1 MDCAPLV
8 VVVFL
13 SRPASVIGISRYCV
27 ALIQFVSRNSILGRN
42 GLRISKRISIF
53 RTSVSLISR
62 YVVSVS
68 LAGISSRDKFY
79 HDLQIIKSL
88 CNTKKRRSML
98 FAFRNKTFVATK
110 TTCGFRN
117 HLLNDRNVY

>member
-8 VVVFL
+8 VVMFL
-13 SRPASVIGISRYCV
+13 SRPSVIGISRYCV
-27 ALIQFVSRNSILGRN
+27 ALIQFASRNSILGRN

-68 LAGISSRDKFY
+68 LASISSRDKFC

-88 CNTKKRRSML
+88 CNTKKRGRML
-98 FAFRNKTFVATK
+98 FAFLNKTFVATK